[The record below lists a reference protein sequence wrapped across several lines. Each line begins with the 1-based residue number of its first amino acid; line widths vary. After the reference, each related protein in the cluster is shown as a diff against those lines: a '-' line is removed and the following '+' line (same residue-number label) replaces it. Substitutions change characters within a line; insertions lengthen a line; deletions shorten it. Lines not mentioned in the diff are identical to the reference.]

1 MRNENVNKPQNQQSC
16 QNAVSDSTG
25 VENDE
30 LSAKIRMKN
39 KGWFPTL
46 KEFYEPID
54 VIRYYNEVDIINQRN
69 TEQIVILPP
78 EKFFTTDVLKEG
90 LKLLKTEKIKRLKER
105 INYLKEKEI
114 PELEAEINA
123 LSKQI

>member
-1 MRNENVNKPQNQQSC
+1 MNDKDKNKVLSQTS
-16 QNAVSDSTG
+16 VSDITG

-39 KGWFPTL
+39 KGWFPAL

-54 VIRYYNEVDIINQRN
+54 VIRYYNEVDRVNQLG
-69 TEQIVILPP
+69 TERIAIHPP
-78 EKFFTTDVLKEG
+78 EKFFTTDVFKDG
-90 LKLLKTEKIKRLKER
+90 LKLLNSDRIKQLKAR
-105 INYLKEKEI
+105 INYLKEEEI
-114 PELEAEINA
+114 PKLEAEINA

>member
-1 MRNENVNKPQNQQSC
+1 MVGTFKKC
-16 QNAVSDSTG
+16 GVVSTG
-25 VENDE
+25 FENDE

-39 KGWFPTL
+39 KGWFPIL

-54 VIRYYNEVDIINQRN
+54 VIRYYNEVDTVNQLG
-69 TEQIVILPP
+69 TERIAIHPP

-114 PELEAEINA
+114 PELEADINA

>member
-25 VENDE
+25 FENDE

-39 KGWFPTL
+39 KVWFPAL
-46 KEFYEPID
+46 KEFYEPED
-54 VIRYYNEVDIINQRN
+54 VIRYYDEVGRINQRVP
-69 TEQIVILPP
+69 EQITIHPP

-90 LKLLKTEKIKRLKER
+90 LKLLNTEKIKRLKER
-105 INYLKEKEI
+105 INYLKHKEI
-114 PELEAEINA
+114 PELEDEINA